1 MEELKQGILREKQR
15 KRERPYNSAPFN
27 SSSHPSQS
35 MVRSSWKISKGV
47 PGSLVGDRSLYVFS
61 DSVCSFEDSHCAAG
75 KGEALS
81 MPNTITLVFS
91 LLVAIVILATVAT
104 RFRLP
109 YAIVLVLAGLL
120 LGFIPGLPTIHLDPA
135 LILFLFLPPL
145 IYSSA
150 WLTSWREFRANL
162 RPILLLSVGLVLA
175 TTMVVAV
182 VAHVIGLPWPVSFV
196 LGAVVSPTDAVAA
209 SATAQSAGLP
219 RRLLTVIEGESMVN
233 DATGLVVYR
242 FAVAAVV
249 TGSFSLVQASLQFVL
264 VSVGG
269 LLVGLVVGWP
279 LAWLHR
285 HLDDAPIEIAITLLT
300 PFAAY
305 LLADAIGVSGV
316 LAVMAAGLYLSRQSS
331 RFFSSNTRLQANAVW
346 TVLVFLLN
354 GLVFLLIGLQLRSI
368 LDALASRAPLSL
380 LWDALLVCFTVV
392 VVRIAW
398 VVPAAFPSR
407 MFRKFLRP
415 RERPPSWRN
424 VLIVAWTGMRGGV
437 SLAAALALPLMIIG
451 GAPFPDRDLVNFLTF
466 CVILATLVGQGM
478 SLDPLIRLLGLEPDS
493 SLEREHAQAHLV
505 AARAA
510 LSRLDELATEV
521 WVPQDALTYL
531 RSHYEKKLST
541 LTTPVD
547 GAGNE
552 RSALHA
558 SIQQRLQ
565 QEVLRAERAAIIQ
578 LRDQGRIDDETLRLV
593 ERELDLEEQRWH

>member
-1 MEELKQGILREKQR
+1 
-15 KRERPYNSAPFN
+15 
-27 SSSHPSQS
+27 
-35 MVRSSWKISKGV
+35 
-47 PGSLVGDRSLYVFS
+47 
-61 DSVCSFEDSHCAAG
+61 
-75 KGEALS
+75 

-182 VAHVIGLPWPVSFV
+182 VAHVLVGLPWPVSFV

-269 LLVGLVVGWP
+269 LLVGLLVGWP

-316 LAVMAAGLYLSRQSS
+316 LAVMAAGLYLSHQSA

-380 LWDALLVCFTVV
+380 LWDALLICFTVV

-407 MFRKFLRP
+407 LFRKFLRP

-437 SLAAALALPLMIIG
+437 SLAAALALPLMIVG
-451 GAPFPDRDLVNFLTF
+451 GGPFPERDLVIFLTF

-478 SLDPLIRLLGLEPDS
+478 SLGPVIRLLHLEEDES
-493 SLEREHAQAHLV
+493 REREHVQAHL
-505 AARAA
+505 AAAHAA
-510 LSRLDELATEV
+510 LARLDELATEE
-521 WVPQDALTYL
+521 WVPEEELTHMRSVSEEKIKDFTVRLDGVGAADERDRDRLAAGRRL
-531 RSHYEKKLST
+531 RQEM
-541 LTTPVD
+541 
-547 GAGNE
+547 
-552 RSALHA
+552 LH
-558 SIQQRLQ
+558 
-565 QEVLRAERAAIIQ
+565 AERAAVIR
-578 LRDQGRIDDETLRLV
+578 LRDQGRIDDEVLRLV
-593 ERELDLEEQRWH
+593 ERELDLEEQRLLADL